1 MPQNNDMDLEKE
13 VMDQLKTA
21 MKAKDHKRMEA
32 LRAIKG
38 AILNAKT
45 ASGQKEFDEE
55 TDLKILQRLVKQRLD
70 SMQIYEGQ
78 NRMDLAQEEE
88 EQAKI
93 ISEFLPKQLSEEEIE
108 TRVDAIIAQ
117 TGANSMKDMGK
128 VMGMASQEMAGKAD
142 NKTISVL
149 VQKKLRSDLK

>member
-1 MPQNNDMDLEKE
+1 MNH
-13 VMDQLKTA
+13 LKTA

-45 ASGQKEFDEE
+45 ASGQKEFDKTTE
-55 TDLKILQRLVKQRLD
+55 LKILQRLVKQRLD
-70 SMQIYEGQ
+70 SMQIYQGQ
-78 NRMDLAQEEE
+78 NRMDLAEEEE

-108 TRVDAIIAQ
+108 EKVEAIISKS
-117 TGANSMKDMGK
+117 GANSMKDMGK
-128 VMGMASQEMAGKAD
+128 VMGIASKEMAGKAN
-142 NKTISVL
+142 NKTISVI

>member
-1 MPQNNDMDLEKE
+1 MSLEKE
-13 VMDQLKTA
+13 VMNHLKTA

-45 ASGQKEFDEE
+45 ASGQKEFDKTTE
-55 TDLKILQRLVKQRLD
+55 LKILQRLVKQRLD
-70 SMQIYEGQ
+70 SMQIYQGQ
-78 NRMDLAQEEE
+78 NRMDLAEEEE

-108 TRVDAIIAQ
+108 EKVEAIISKS
-117 TGANSMKDMGK
+117 GANSMKDMGK
-128 VMGMASQEMAGKAD
+128 VMGIASKEMAGKAN
-142 NKTISVL
+142 NKTISVI